1 MAGSALI
8 FQKGHYLFGN
18 ADQNS
23 LANQNGLGNQLLQ
36 NHEQRQQELNER
48 RNANDGVFVSEETD
62 LAKKRRGRPK
72 YDTDKFLLKENGL
85 DRIEKDC
92 KDWKFKGKGHER
104 SDLKKLIKLYR
115 EWAIQ
120 MYPSMRFEDL
130 VRKTVTFSSQYKVKN
145 HLQKLRDQRDGVQVF
160 GDEVKEE
167 DEDMDLDIQMDN
179 NNEDRP
185 QRQLQREADEDAPQA
200 NPPQNDRN
208 TNNNN
213 DYARNSEL
221 GAVLVPAYHV
231 PQSVVLEQYT
241 NDLWQQMVYLYDK
254 YIKWGSD
261 HELNIS
267 YETRN
272 SLQEVFETRNA
283 SSSWTETDLFKVM
296 DAS

>member
-221 GAVLVPAYHV
+221 GAVLEARGNRVNNAV
-231 PQSVVLEQYT
+231 NDNNNNT
-241 NDLWQQMVYLYDK
+241 NNANPNGNYNDRNLNFGGDPMDMMDFGPPPDEYD
-254 YIKWGSD
+254 
-261 HELNIS
+261 
-267 YETRN
+267 
-272 SLQEVFETRNA
+272 
-283 SSSWTETDLFKVM
+283 M
-296 DAS
+296 DREIARAMYG